1 MSSMRR
7 CESAGLLV
15 MPLDRCR
22 VYIRTWNTSNQVARM
37 STSPK
42 YPKSHI
48 TVPLAPLESHTSI
61 LPVKALHR
69 NFEAYPSPFLSFTV
83 AEQLDPTS
91 KRILPTPLHPPIQA
105 LRRLLINS
113 TAPANAVAEVDNL
126 AVPLSVIQLTNGI
139 AQELSALLTEL
150 DFRLHV
156 LSVGMGMGCFAVEN
170 GHRGD
175 EISVGVAA
183 VDFGGVGGFLG
194 LEICF
199 ALVCPG
205 YGRRVAGGSLG
216 VIFCVDF
223 DG

>member
-1 MSSMRR
+1 
-7 CESAGLLV
+7 
-15 MPLDRCR
+15 
-22 VYIRTWNTSNQVARM
+22 M

-48 TVPLAPLESHTSI
+48 AVPLAPLESHTSI
-61 LPVKALHR
+61 LPVKSLYR
-69 NFEAYPSPFLSFTV
+69 NFEAYPSPFLSFTI

-91 KRILPTPLHPPIQA
+91 KRILPTPPHPPIQA

-113 TAPANAVAEVDNL
+113 TTLANAVAEVDNL

-139 AQELSALLTEL
+139 AQELSTLLTEL
-150 DFRLHV
+150 DFLLHV
-156 LSVGMGMGCFAVEN
+156 LSVGMGIGCFAIEN

-183 VDFGGVGGFLG
+183 VDLGGVGGSLG